1 MTRFLEIFID
11 GYNKRVID
19 KSGLKRGDPICVNG
33 EKCWF
38 LAAHDTHIEVL
49 YRGDLLE
56 SAAQKFPVNHR
67 YDNSEGGFEVI
78 NTLSSVDSEKVS
90 RYSQDESR
98 YRTLEQHFKRKLDA
112 VLSSGASQVSLDEPA
127 LLSASSLPVLIELHP
142 ASVKDFLTSFGTAAC
157 TDTYGLLCYLDAVE
171 SHPPS
176 EANLIISTDDALK
189 KLRYDLASEHS
200 FVAHFVSPPSDMP
213 IQVDM
218 QHVRA
223 VYSFSDVAKLAP
235 LMEALREAQSAL
247 PIIDA
252 KQTFPVPYKITNQ
265 PDGTLPDMQG
275 FGLER
280 VGSAEGGWYS
290 LCPIKAGRALVAGE
304 TVSACLVHR
313 RTGELTRV
321 DYPAQASKLGAKQW
335 LKDFA
340 KHVGEAGKPIT
351 AGGWS
356 DNNAFSSSHED
367 PRLWC
372 QADYRAFSTAPFDN
386 NLIQVLACHDD
397 FPLARGQTLSLQVR
411 DLKTQALH
419 EQHLFTAEADSG
431 WAKALCEQ
439 VNRDSRL
446 LRAGVKGAG
455 CTVVPGE
462 VNNAF
467 WGPQCAELC
476 VTVTEVNWWA
486 SRMFDGTKAV
496 PDGGVLHAWVYD
508 TFSQRL
514 LGHHEWTPSSSQRAS
529 GKWLKAWAAAL
540 ATSAVAPYLRV
551 NTTTA
556 MLEQR
561 GDALRIFARLP
572 DDDYDVE
579 GPLLAPAFKA
589 LEDAV
594 LVTVRHPGNQA
605 LLHHALFRP
614 QACAALPSN
623 EQAWLQA
630 LAHFIETQHW
640 PELYVKDSRQ
650 LWLSCH
656 AELLVALDN
665 VGDGSEWASGD
676 YRREL
681 LNADE
686 WPYEEA
692 ADPVAFTIEPGEGMT
707 GVTISSLDS
716 ELEFRLDKAARDKG
730 YRVMACVPRQAAAK
744 QLREAYI
751 TYVQAFIAAGL
762 PIDITFAETE
772 TLNAASKVAK
782 ASLHMNVLRTLKST
796 LEITN
801 KKVKHELYGIT
812 VAGVFLAEVSYAC
825 SAVEKALGALVGAPD
840 FKAYTDYATAF
851 GALAANVGATYAP
864 VTADSADPD
873 PTFVAAYCAA
883 AGDLLARPIAALA
896 AAKLAY
902 AIVVAN
908 KEATAVWP
916 ISVTG
921 DTITWQGPLTN
932 QAYDLYLDCPESERG
947 KEALTVGH
955 IGGLGTTQFW
965 HDPKPVTFTP
975 PKALKV
981 QTDVS
986 YLCEDYGNT
995 SRSELFDTTG
1005 HGEAGV
1011 DPRTG
1016 LFHAHYPVAS
1026 LQGLQGQGP
1035 AVDLTLHYSALR
1047 ANEAGLGDGW
1057 AWRFSSVDVR
1067 DRLLT
1072 LADGAQIKF
1081 NEAQW
1086 KDLGAEKAIKL
1097 ASCVVR
1103 SNKDYSE
1110 FTLDLPSGRQETL
1123 KKPAAEGS
1131 DEEEPNKELHG
1142 LLLKTLKAIRDK
1154 SRPDFPA
1161 LPDKWQ
1167 QWIAWKV
1174 MPHYYY
1180 IAAKLD
1186 YDRAV
1191 NAWEGEKAIIELKK
1205 RIADL
1210 ERELARLEPFVLL
1223 VPSTIESPYGEKL
1236 TLEWRREKGQF
1247 LLLTVKSGEE
1257 ALFTAEYE
1265 TPQGK
1270 AAKVNMQVWPQS
1282 NTEQYEVRLELK
1294 DYLLRT
1300 LKRVV
1305 KNKGQDVVLQQVDCD
1320 YDDDYT
1326 LDRVLCGLREL
1337 DGSVECVRYQPWQP
1351 KNEAQKNGRPGLPR
1365 VAIHTLVPGDGQQN
1379 QVATYHY
1386 EGDFLQTDQRIVT
1399 VEYEY
1404 GPHGS
1409 REQHLLVQGNVK
1421 HSGRSERFEL
1431 LRGVASKQGHWLAFA
1446 TRQDEKKSSKQRV
1459 TKGYRY
1465 TGAGDEFAEL
1475 LHAIEAGAGSE
1486 DIKVKDGAALVER
1499 QRELLKW
1506 FFNKTDDHHRPK
1518 IAACITRLL
1527 ASAPRSEREAL
1538 GRTVEVATQ
1547 EEDMAGNVQRLHKSG
1562 EHSLYRCY
1570 YTEAGDNPFTVVF
1583 DERGLSGELK
1593 SVPGLE
1599 GLPTLQCPFIPD
1611 HASAPVM
1618 AEYQCDLFGNPK
1630 GLRLFGYRKVT
1641 RGIRD
1646 LLELAEVVEVEG
1658 VKGTLVGDW
1667 LNAQA
1672 TWTLANSPAKLLWR
1686 QRSIEISLV
1695 SRKVGSTIDKW
1706 SVKDTRTTH
1715 LGEKQFKLENLQ
1727 CFEDNPHNKGIVVRV
1742 TCTTEAGSKQFSKEL
1757 RSRLCWRLL
1766 EQVKQGEEVHWQYDA
1781 LGRVT
1786 QETRKGKGQRP
1797 DERIDTTYSDD
1808 GKQATHT
1815 YANNGVGRSYLDGLQ
1830 RVWRHEWR
1838 KDGSQHFVPLDQY
1851 SLQGPIAAK
1860 LLASCEWD
1868 YLPGGQAVVA
1878 MTPMPIA
1885 VGPQAWVREQG
1896 GLDGPGIRSLLQA
1909 QSKEKVDG
1917 AGGAAFDPFVF
1928 EPYATQDLS
1937 SQRLVEEG
1945 IDEQCVLKRT
1955 SDYTYR
1961 KDGTFDQVER
1971 VTDSSG
1977 NAYLQVLKRFD
1988 SSGEVIG
1995 YERIVGKETC
2005 QYSLERD
2012 ALGRVTRIT
2021 RPDNSTVEHSYHGLS
2036 NHATE
2041 LKVNGQVVATQKVKN
2056 ASTLTSR
2063 TVGSRAYSI
2072 MDDTVTLP
2080 DKTLLTTLRSAEGQS
2095 FKAKDQALSS
2105 FTEHDGTQTLASPV
2119 SDATMKVG
2127 WEQVQGSTALPGR
2140 QWVKQTSPRAK
2151 RQGHRWLSLRGRP
2164 LASLRAD
2171 GHWQRVFTDEQG
2183 RILRI
2188 CQDHEEV
2195 VHRYDAL
2202 GRLQSRQ
2209 AQALK
2214 AGGQWQV
2221 LSEHDSFGQEV
2232 TRRFLRN
2239 GSECFKQCLTW
2250 RGDGRL
2256 ASKTSY
2262 EHGRQVRIERFT
2274 YDMLDRLQ
2282 RYDCEALAA
2291 EHCPQDAQGNA
2302 VKAQEFT
2309 WDALSNLTRCVTTGF
2324 DGKTHTEELAYG
2336 TTSDPTR
2343 LTGISRGKDKRELT
2357 WSTNGYLTDAA
2368 GQHRFSYNG
2377 AGQLDKVRDSDGNVL
2392 ARYEYDGSQ
2401 RLAAQYLKGDESTCE
2416 LRYDGDELIGEIH
2429 YDKDGKVSRS
2439 TSLSSGLAQ
2448 YDGNEVRWLIDDPQV
2463 GVAGQ
2468 VKNGSLELAPL
2479 LPFGEGTALEGL
2491 VNGYNGMRRDP
2502 LTGHYHAGNGYR
2514 SYDPALRR
2522 YAQPDWLSPFGEGG
2536 LNDYAHCPD
2545 PVNLHDPSGAIML
2558 SRWDQNH
2565 QRATYDKAVADTE
2578 KTQVGGRWRGL
2589 LFSALVAVV
2598 GAVLTVVTGGLA
2610 APLLAFVMV
2619 MSVLS
2624 FAFEV
2629 AAVFTEDSYPELS
2642 RALSIAS
2649 VVTGV
2654 LSTLGFA
2661 GLFKLGF
2668 KGLQL
2673 LWKGAKALGSGLKV
2687 AWNGAKSM
2695 KAMVVKA
2702 LARVGRTGRVAPV
2715 GTGPVSRGADHA
2727 LESLSRPT
2735 GAALDRFSRPIGS
2748 LRGIWRSVRNHLD
2761 GFDDSSSMTN
2771 FAKSGWFGKIGEQLQ
2786 VSSHFQPLIQVRMS
2800 RGVSY
2805 AADFVGTILD
2815 GNNLRGTVGSS
2826 IDLEASRLA
2835 ALEPNSGQSAQR
2847 PGAPSVRNSGSY
2859 SVKRL
2864 VTVPIL
2870 AAVRQHRLPPAAHRP
2885 TFW

>member
-1 MTRFLEIFID
+1 
-11 GYNKRVID
+11 
-19 KSGLKRGDPICVNG
+19 LK
-33 EKCWF
+33 
-38 LAAHDTHIEVL
+38 
-49 YRGDLLE
+49 YR
-56 SAAQKFPVNHR
+56 R
-67 YDNSEGGFEVI
+67 
-78 NTLSSVDSEKVS
+78 
-90 RYSQDESR
+90 
-98 YRTLEQHFKRKLDA
+98 LEQEFKRKLDA
-112 VLSSGASQVSLDEPA
+112 VLSSGASQVSPDDPA
-127 LLSASSLPVLIELHP
+127 LLSASSLPVLIELHVE
-142 ASVKDFLTSFGTAAC
+142 SVRDLGISLDTAAC

-176 EANLIISTDDALK
+176 EASLIISTDDALK
-189 KLRYDLASEHS
+189 KLRNGLASEHS
-200 FVAHFVSPPSDMP
+200 VVAHFVSPPSETP

-218 QHVRA
+218 QDVRT
-223 VYSFSDVAKLAP
+223 VYSLSGVAKLAP
-235 LMEALREAQSAL
+235 LMETLRASKAEAPTAL

-265 PDGTLPDMQG
+265 TDGTLPDMQG

-290 LCPIKAGRALVAGE
+290 LCPIKADRALAAGE

-321 DYPAQASKLGAKQW
+321 DYTAQARKLGTKQW
-335 LKDFA
+335 LKDFT
-340 KHVGEAGKPIT
+340 KHVAEAGKPIT

-386 NLIQVLACHDD
+386 NLVQVLACHDD

-486 SRMFDGTKAV
+486 SRMLDGTKAV

-551 NTTTA
+551 NTTA
-556 MLEQR
+556 AVLEQR

-614 QACAALPSN
+614 QACVPVLSN

-630 LAHFIETQHW
+630 LARFIETQHW
-640 PELYVKDSRQ
+640 PELYVKDGRQ
-650 LWLSCH
+650 LWLSRH

-665 VGDGSEWASGD
+665 VGDGSEWATED

-681 LNADE
+681 LSADE

-707 GVTISSLDS
+707 GVTISSLDA

-751 TYVQAFIAAGL
+751 SYVEATLKAGN
-762 PIDITFAETE
+762 TVAVSFAETGASTAAVQVADSVSLGNQFSTVE
-772 TLNAASKVAK
+772 TALKAVIQTAAFQA
-782 ASLHMNVLRTLKST
+782 ADEAT
-796 LEITN
+796 
-801 KKVKHELYGIT
+801 
-812 VAGVFLAEVSYAC
+812 F
-825 SAVEKALGALVGAPD
+825 
-840 FKAYTDYATAF
+840 ATAYE
-851 GALAANVGATYAP
+851 AAVKSIPA
-864 VTADSADPD
+864 VADKYVRKAIG
-873 PTFVAAYCAA
+873 VA
-883 AGDLLARPIAALA
+883 LLAGAVVDREEYYSRYYGSSVVSSDALLA
-896 AAKLAY
+896 AAKLAF
-902 AIVVAN
+902 AIAVAH
-908 KEATAVWP
+908 KEAPAVWP
-916 ISVTG
+916 VSVTG

-955 IGGLGTTQFW
+955 IGALGTTQFW

-975 PKALKV
+975 PKVLKV
-981 QTDVS
+981 QTDIS

-1086 KDLGAEKAIKL
+1086 TDLGAEKAIKL
-1097 ASCVVR
+1097 ASCIVR
-1103 SNKDYSE
+1103 SNEDYSE
-1110 FTLDLPSGRQETL
+1110 FTLDLPSGRQEKL
-1123 KKPAAEGS
+1123 KKPAAKDS

-1167 QWIAWKV
+1167 QWIAWKAV
-1174 MPHYYY
+1174 PHYYY

-1191 NAWEGEKAIIELKK
+1191 NAWEGEKTIIELKK

-1210 ERELARLEPFVLL
+1210 ELELARLEPFVLL
-1223 VPSTIESPYGEKL
+1223 VPSSIESPYGEKL

-1282 NTEQYEVRLELK
+1282 STEQYEVRLELK

-1365 VAIHTLVPGDGQQN
+1365 VAIHTLVPGDRQQN

-1404 GPHGS
+1404 GPHGA
-1409 REQHLLVQGNVK
+1409 REQHLLVQCNVK

-1446 TRQDEKKSSKQRV
+1446 TRQ
-1459 TKGYRY
+1459 
-1465 TGAGDEFAEL
+1465 
-1475 LHAIEAGAGSE
+1475 
-1486 DIKVKDGAALVER
+1486 
-1499 QRELLKW
+1499 
-1506 FFNKTDDHHRPK
+1506 
-1518 IAACITRLL
+1518 
-1527 ASAPRSEREAL
+1527 
-1538 GRTVEVATQ
+1538 
-1547 EEDMAGNVQRLHKSG
+1547 EDMAGNVQRLHKSG
-1562 EHSLYRCY
+1562 EHSVYRCY
-1570 YTEAGDNPFTVVF
+1570 YTEPGDNPFTVEF
-1583 DERGLSGELK
+1583 DECGLSDELK

-1618 AEYQCDLFGNPK
+1618 AEYQLDLFGNPK

-1641 RGIRD
+1641 RGSRD
-1646 LLELAEVVEVEG
+1646 LLELAEVVEIEG
-1658 VKGTLVGDW
+1658 VKGTLVDDW

-1672 TWTLANSPAKLLWR
+1672 TWTLANSPTKLLWR
-1686 QRSIEISLV
+1686 QRSTEISLV
-1695 SRKVGSTIDKW
+1695 SRKEGSTVDKW
-1706 SVKDTRTTH
+1706 SVKDTQTTH

-1727 CFEDNPHNKGIVVRV
+1727 CFEYNPNNKGIVVRV
-1742 TCTTEAGSKQFSKEL
+1742 TCTTEAGSNQFSKEV
-1757 RSRLCWRLL
+1757 RSRHGRRLL

-1786 QETRKGKGQRP
+1786 QEMRYALKKGSNGVYMSKGKGQKP
-1797 DERIDTTYSDD
+1797 DERTDTTYSDD
-1808 GKQATHT
+1808 GKQATHN

-1885 VGPQAWVREQG
+1885 VGPQVWIREQG

-1909 QSKEKVDG
+1909 QSKEKVDD
-1917 AGGAAFDPFVF
+1917 AVGAAFDPFAF
-1928 EPYATQDLS
+1928 EPYATQPLS

-1955 SDYTYR
+1955 SDYTYQ
-1961 KDGTFDQVER
+1961 KDGNFDQVER
-1971 VTDSSG
+1971 VTDSAG
-1977 NAYLQVLKRFD
+1977 KAYLQVLKRFD
-1988 SSGEVIG
+1988 NSGDVIG
-1995 YERIVGKETC
+1995 YERTVDKETC

-2012 ALGRVTRIT
+2012 ALGRVTKIT

-2072 MDDTVTLP
+2072 TDDTVTLP
-2080 DKTLLTTLRSAEGQS
+2080 DKTLLTSLRSDEGQS
-2095 FKAKDQALSS
+2095 FKAKDQALFS

-2140 QWVKQTSPRAK
+2140 QWVKQTSPRAT

-2183 RILRI
+2183 RVLRT

-2209 AQALK
+2209 ALALK

-2309 WDALSNLTRCVTTGF
+2309 WDALSNLTRCVTT
-2324 DGKTHTEELAYG
+2324 DLNGKTHTEELAYG

-2357 WSTNGYLTDAA
+2357 WNTNGYLTDAA

-2429 YDKDGKVSRS
+2429 YDKYDKVSRT

-2598 GAVLTVVTGGLA
+2598 GAVLTLVTGGLA

-2649 VVTGV
+2649 VATGV
-2654 LSTLGFA
+2654 LSTLGFV

-2673 LWKGAKALGSGLKV
+2673 LWKGAKALGRGLKV

-2695 KAMVVKA
+2695 KDMVVKG
-2702 LARVGRTGRVAPV
+2702 LARVGRTGRVTPV
-2715 GTGPVSRGADHA
+2715 GAGPISRVADDV
-2727 LESLSRPT
+2727 LGSLSRPT
-2735 GAALDRFSRPIGS
+2735 GAALDRFSRPMGS
-2748 LRGIWRSVRNHLD
+2748 LRGVWRRVRNHLD

-2771 FAKSGWFGKIGEQLQ
+2771 FANSGWFGKIGEQLQ
-2786 VSSHFQPLIQVRMS
+2786 VSRHFQPLIQVRMS

>member
-1 MTRFLEIFID
+1 MTRFSEIFVN
-11 GYNKRVID
+11 GYNKSVID
-19 KSGLKRGDPICVNG
+19 GSDLKRGDPICVNG
-33 EKCWF
+33 DKCWF
-38 LAAHDTHIEVL
+38 IAAHDTHIEVL
-49 YRGDLLE
+49 YRDDFSE
-56 SAAQKFPVNHR
+56 SAAQDCCDILN
-67 YDNSEGGFEVI
+67 YDNSEVGLNVI
-78 NTLSSVDSEKVS
+78 HTISGVEREKVS
-90 RYSQDESR
+90 RYSQNEPK
-98 YRTLEQHFKRKLDA
+98 YRGLEQQFKRKLFA
-112 VLSSGASQVSLDEPA
+112 MLSSGAYRIIFDDPA

-142 ASVKDFLTSFGTAAC
+142 ASVKDFVTTFGSDAC

-171 SHPPS
+171 PHPAS
-176 EANLIISTDDALK
+176 VESLIISMDDAFGE
-189 KLRYDLASEHS
+189 LRNDLASEYS
-200 FVAHFVSPPSDMP
+200 FVDHFLSPPSDTP
-213 IQVDM
+213 IQVNM

-223 VYSFSDVAKLAP
+223 VYSLSDVAKLAP
-235 LMEALREAQSAL
+235 LMEALSASKAEAPTAL

-265 PDGTLPDMQG
+265 TDGTMPDMQG

-290 LCPIKAGRALVAGE
+290 LCPIKADRALAAGE

-313 RTGELTRV
+313 RTGELTHV
-321 DYPAQASKLGAKQW
+321 DYTAQASKLGTKQW
-335 LKDFA
+335 LKDFTKYVA
-340 KHVGEAGKPIT
+340 EAGKPIT

-386 NLIQVLACHDD
+386 NLVQVLACHDD

-419 EQHLFTAEADSG
+419 EQHLFTAKAASG

-529 GKWLKAWAAAL
+529 GKWLKAWAEAL

-551 NTTTA
+551 NTTA
-556 MLEQR
+556 AVLEQR

-614 QACAALPSN
+614 QACVPVPSN

-630 LAHFIETQHW
+630 LARFIETQHW
-640 PELYVKDSRQ
+640 PELYVKDGRQ
-650 LWLSCH
+650 LWLSRH

-665 VGDGSEWASGD
+665 VGDGSEWATED

-686 WPYEEA
+686 WPYQEA

-707 GVTISSLDS
+707 GVTISSLDA

-730 YRVMACVPRQAAAK
+730 YRVMACMPRQAAAK

-751 TYVQAFIAAGL
+751 SYVDATLKAGN
-762 PIDITFAETE
+762 TVAVSFAETGASTAAVQVADSVSLGNQFSTVE
-772 TLNAASKVAK
+772 TAL
-782 ASLHMNVLRTLKST
+782 
-796 LEITN
+796 
-801 KKVKHELYGIT
+801 
-812 VAGVFLAEVSYAC
+812 
-825 SAVEKALGALVGAPD
+825 KALIQTAAFQAADEATFATAYEAAVKSIPAVADNYVRKRIGVASMAGALVDREEYYSRFYGYSVVRSD
-840 FKAYTDYATAF
+840 
-851 GALAANVGATYAP
+851 AL
-864 VTADSADPD
+864 
-873 PTFVAAYCAA
+873 
-883 AGDLLARPIAALA
+883 LA
-896 AAKLAY
+896 AAKLAF
-902 AIVVAN
+902 AIAVAH

-916 ISVTG
+916 VSVTG

-955 IGGLGTTQFW
+955 IGALGTTQFW

-981 QTDVS
+981 QTDIS

-1016 LFHAHYPVAS
+1016 LFHAHYLVAS

-1067 DRLLT
+1067 DRRLT

-1103 SNKDYSE
+1103 SNADYSK
-1110 FTLDLPSGRQETL
+1110 FTLDLPSGRQEIL
-1123 KKPAAEGS
+1123 EKPAVKGS

-1154 SRPDFPA
+1154 SRPGFPV

-1167 QWIAWKV
+1167 QWIAWAAV
-1174 MPHYYY
+1174 PRCYYV
-1180 IAAKLD
+1180 AADLD

-1210 ERELARLEPFVLL
+1210 ELELARLEPFVLL
-1223 VPSTIESPYGEKL
+1223 VPSSIESPYGEKL
-1236 TLEWRREKGQF
+1236 TLEWKREKGQF

-1257 ALFTAEYE
+1257 ALFMAEYE

-1282 NTEQYEVRLELK
+1282 NSEKYEVRLELK

-1305 KNKGQDVVLQQVDCD
+1305 KVKDKDVVLQQVDCD

-1351 KNEAQKNGRPGLPR
+1351 KNEEQKNGRPGLPR

-1379 QVATYHY
+1379 QVATYRY
-1386 EGDFLQTDQRIVT
+1386 EGDFLRTDQRIVT

-1404 GPHGS
+1404 GPHGA

-1421 HSGRSERFEL
+1421 HSGYVERFEL
-1431 LRGVASKQGHWLAFA
+1431 LRAVASKHGHWLAFA
-1446 TRQDEKKSSKQRV
+1446 TRQNENKSSKQRV

-1465 TGAGDEFAEL
+1465 TGAGDEYAKL
-1475 LHAIEAGAGSE
+1475 LYAIEAGAGSE
-1486 DIKVKDGAALVER
+1486 DIKVKDGAELVER
-1499 QRELLKW
+1499 QRELLEW
-1506 FFNKTDDHHRPK
+1506 FFSKTDDHHRPK
-1518 IAACITRLL
+1518 IAACITRLV
-1527 ASAPRSEREAL
+1527 ASAPHSEREAL
-1538 GRTVEVATQ
+1538 GRTVAVATQ
-1547 EEDMAGNVQRLHKSG
+1547 EEDMAGNVQRLHKTG
-1562 EHSLYRCY
+1562 EDSLYRCY
-1570 YTEAGDNPFTVVF
+1570 YTKPGDNPFTVEF

-1599 GLPTLQCPFIPD
+1599 GLPTLQCPFIPE

-1618 AEYQCDLFGNPK
+1618 AEYQCDLFGNLK

-1641 RGIRD
+1641 RGSRD

-1667 LNAQA
+1667 LNAKA

-1686 QRSIEISLV
+1686 QRSTEISLV
-1695 SRKVGSTIDKW
+1695 SRKEGSTVDKW
-1706 SVKDTRTTH
+1706 SVKDTQTTH

-1727 CFEDNPHNKGIVVRV
+1727 SFEDNPNNKGIVVRV
-1742 TCTTEAGSKQFSKEL
+1742 TCTTEAGSKQFSKEV
-1757 RSRLCWRLL
+1757 RSRHCRRLL

-1786 QETRKGKGQRP
+1786 QETRYALKKGSNGLYMSKVKGQIP
-1797 DERIDTTYSDD
+1797 DERTDTTYSDD

-1815 YANNGVGRSYLDGLQ
+1815 YANNNVARSYLDGLR

-1838 KDGSQHFVPLDQY
+1838 RAGSQHFVPLDQY
-1851 SLQGPIAAK
+1851 SLQGPIARK

-1909 QSKEKVDG
+1909 QSEEKVDDE
-1917 AGGAAFDPFVF
+1917 GGAAFDPFAF

-1971 VTDSSG
+1971 VTDSAG
-1977 NAYLQVLKRFD
+1977 KAYLQVLKRFD
-1988 SSGEVIG
+1988 NSGDVIG
-1995 YERIVGKETC
+1995 YERTVDKETC

-2072 MDDTVTLP
+2072 TDDTVTLP

-2119 SDATMKVG
+2119 GDAKMEVG
-2127 WEQVQGSTALPGR
+2127 WAQVQGSTALPGR

-2164 LASLRAD
+2164 LATLRAD

-2183 RILRI
+2183 RVLRT

-2291 EHCPQDAQGNA
+2291 EHCPKDAQDNA

-2324 DGKTHTEELAYG
+2324 DGKTQTEELAYG

-2343 LTGISRGKDKRELT
+2343 LTGISRGQDKRELT
-2357 WSTNGYLTDAA
+2357 WNTNGYLTDAA

-2377 AGQLDKVRDSDGNVL
+2377 AGQLDKVCDSDGNVL

-2401 RLAAQYLKGDESTCE
+2401 RLAAQYLKCDESTCE

-2429 YDKDGKVSRS
+2429 YDKDDKVSRT

-2558 SRWDQNH
+2558 SRWGQDH

-2629 AAVFTEDSYPELS
+2629 AAVFTEESNPELS

-2649 VVTGV
+2649 VATGV
-2654 LSTLGFA
+2654 LSTLGFV

-2695 KAMVVKA
+2695 KDMVVKG
-2702 LARVGRTGRVAPV
+2702 LARVGRTGRVTPV
-2715 GTGPVSRGADHA
+2715 GAGPISRVADDV
-2727 LESLSRPT
+2727 LGSLSRPT
-2735 GAALDRFSRPIGS
+2735 GAALDRVSRPIGS
-2748 LRGIWRSVRNHLD
+2748 LRGIWRSVRNHLG

-2771 FAKSGWFGKIGEQLQ
+2771 FANSGWLGKIGEQLQ
-2786 VSSHFQPLIQVRMS
+2786 VSRHFQPLIQVRMS

-2805 AADFVGTILD
+2805 AANFVGTMLD
-2815 GNNLRGTVGSS
+2815 GNVLRGTVGSS

-2835 ALEPNSGQSAQR
+2835 ALEPNSGQLAQR
-2847 PGAPSVRNSGSY
+2847 PTPSVRNSGSY
-2859 SVKRL
+2859 SIKQL

-2870 AAVRQHRLPPAAHRP
+2870 AAVKQHRLPPVGHRP